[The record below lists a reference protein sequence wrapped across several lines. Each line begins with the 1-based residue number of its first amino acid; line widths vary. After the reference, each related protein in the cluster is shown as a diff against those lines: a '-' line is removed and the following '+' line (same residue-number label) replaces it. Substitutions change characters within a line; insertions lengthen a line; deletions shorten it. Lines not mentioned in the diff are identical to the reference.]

1 MEENAQST
9 RIQRRRRIF
18 CIHEGQLHIVEPSV
32 AYSHAS
38 DSSMGRIPPENDSL
52 MDSIVRGFI
61 DEKKDVYV
69 YTGYDFRGDAETET
83 IFFATLRH

>member
-1 MEENAQST
+1 
-9 RIQRRRRIF
+9 
-18 CIHEGQLHIVEPSV
+18 
-32 AYSHAS
+32 
-38 DSSMGRIPPENDSL
+38 MGRIPPENDSL